1 MSDAKRLLAEGAT
14 DAVGFLGGALLGYGI
29 GHLMGFDIFSQ
40 GYDTRSILAIALVG
54 LGGGVGLNLARRWRN
69 ARAAASHPSTTSPSK
84 GK

>member
-69 ARAAASHPSTTSPSK
+69 ARAAASNPSTTAPSK